1 MPSLQHFV
9 GIDIAAKTF
18 MAAIFMA
25 PAQPLQS
32 APAFSNNATGFESFH
47 QWLHQAGVTPAA
59 SVLCLEATGVYGEAL
74 CYWFAAKGYQ
84 LAVEPPNKVKR
95 AFPLKG
101 HKTDAVDCRQ
111 IAEYA
116 YRYVDELRFWQPR
129 HEIIEQVSVLLA
141 TREQFVAQKTANQNA
156 LKALQRKV
164 VQTPVANT
172 AYQTQ
177 MTHLQEQID
186 VLEKEIQQLINQD
199 GHFKHMVHLLD
210 SIPGVGLLLAANL
223 LTVTNGFTNAFTF
236 NARQLAS
243 HAGICPYQIQSG
255 ASVYK
260 KPRSPRHGP
269 SRLRKLLH
277 LAARSLRT
285 HHAAFKRY
293 FVQKFLE
300 GKAKKLIINNIAN
313 RLLKIIC
320 AIMKTQKPYRA
331 NFISVN
337 PILLKKA

>member
-1 MPSLQHFV
+1 MHAVQHFV
-9 GIDIAAKTF
+9 GIDIAAENFT
-18 MAAIFMA
+18 AAIFIA
-25 PAQPLQS
+25 PEQPPQS
-32 APAFSNNATGFESFH
+32 PPAFLNNATGFEAFH
-47 QWLHQAGVTPAA
+47 DWLRQAGVTPSS

-74 CYWFAAKGYQ
+74 CYWFAAKGYAV
-84 LAVEPPNKVKR
+84 AVEPPNKVKR
-95 AFPLKG
+95 AFPRKG
-101 HKTDAVDCRQ
+101 HKTDAVDSRQ

-116 YRYVDELRFWQPR
+116 YRYVDELRLWKPR
-129 HEIIEQVSVLLA
+129 QEIIEQISVLLA
-141 TREQFVAQKTANQNA
+141 TREQFVAQKTANRNA

-177 MTHLQEQID
+177 IRHLQEQID
-186 VLEKEIQQLINQD
+186 ALEKEIQQLINHD
-199 GHFKHMVHLLD
+199 GHFQHMVHLLD
-210 SIPGVGLLLAANL
+210 SVPGVGLLLAANL
-223 LTVTNGFTNAFTF
+223 LTVTNGFTNAFTV

-243 HAGICPYQIQSG
+243 HAGICPYQVQSG
-255 ASVYK
+255 SSVYK
-260 KPRSPRHGP
+260 RPRSPHHGP

-293 FVQKFLE
+293 FVQKLLE
-300 GKAKKLIINNIAN
+300 GKARKLIINNIAN

-337 PILLKKA
+337 PTFLKKA